1 MAEVRERMATQGAE
15 PAGGSPEDF
24 AAWIRSDTAK
34 YSKLLKHIGMAGSE
48 NR

>member
-1 MAEVRERMATQGAE
+1 MATQGAE

-24 AAWIRSDTAK
+24 AAWIRNDTAK
-34 YSKLLKHIGMAGSE
+34 YSKLLKQIGMAGSE